1 MRTVEDIAK
10 IKARLTDPYRI
21 EGFLT
26 DEDVTYLVDMFEQRP
41 GKVHKN
47 TGPVTLDLDTT
58 DPVVGKIM
66 EKLKEYIGPYE
77 ITAAFFFSTDYPHV
91 IHNDDTF
98 ELPAG
103 VYKGI
108 TLPLRLDR
116 LIDSYE
122 FPRLCFFDQCYY
134 HGPAKFFNGDNNIP
148 TFYNKQL
155 YEYSQVDGLV
165 EDEFYDGSK
174 LLTHLKTKW
183 LKGLSLHSTL
193 EWKPTSALVFD
204 SVRLHCASDFRR
216 LNIQSK
222 LGISI
227 FTKL

>member
-1 MRTVEDIAK
+1 MRTVEDIAQ

-26 DEDVTYLVDMFEQRP
+26 DEDVTYLISMFEQRP
-41 GKVHKN
+41 DKVHKN

-58 DPVVGKIM
+58 DPVVGKII

-77 ITAAFFFSTDYPHV
+77 ITAAFFFSTDYPHI

-108 TLPLRLDR
+108 TIPLRLDR
-116 LIDSYE
+116 LIDNYE

-134 HGPAKFFNGDNNIP
+134 HGPAKFFNGDSNIP

-155 YEYSQVDGLV
+155 YEYSQVDGIV
-165 EDEFYDGSK
+165 DAEFYDDSK
-174 LLTHLKTKW
+174 LLTHLKSKW

>member
-1 MRTVEDIAK
+1 MRTVEDIAQ

-26 DEDVTYLVDMFEQRP
+26 AEDVAYLVEMFERHP

-47 TGPVTLDLDTT
+47 TGPITLDLNTE
-58 DPVVGKIM
+58 DPVVGKIIG
-66 EKLKEYIGPYE
+66 KLKEYIGPYE
-77 ITAAFFFSTDYPHV
+77 ITAAFFFSTNFPHI

-98 ELPAG
+98 ELPTG

-108 TLPLRLDR
+108 TLPLKLTR
-116 LIDSYE
+116 LIESNE
-122 FPRLCFFDQCYY
+122 LPRLCFFDQCYY
-134 HGPAKFFNGDNNIP
+134 HGPAKFFNGDSNIP

-165 EDEFYDGSK
+165 EDDLYDGSK
-174 LLTHLKTKW
+174 LLTHLKSKW